1 MDARALREDARADDR
16 SVGGNADAR
25 IALDRAADAVD
36 LRFVDPRRAA
46 QAVVQHGHRARQ
58 RRVAGPLAQPVH
70 GDVNAV
76 ETRTHGGGGVGHGE
90 VVVVVGVEIEMQRRI
105 TLHQVAAETFGVVGV
120 EDAQRIGAHEPADGS
135 VGQSVEHRV
144 DVVGR
149 TAHAVGPILKVEV
162 HLHPAVDGRKYLGA
176 HILQMPFGRAA
187 QLPLA
192 MFPRTFGQQVD
203 HAASGGPEPVERHP
217 AVDES
222 QRFHTVGIAL
232 GGSPFGDGAHGLL
245 FALRDP
251 RRGDLDAAYVQFLQ
265 QQPGDGEFFTGVEGD
280 ARGLLAV
287 AQRGVH
293 DFNRGN
299 IGAGYLRAASKASI
313 RSAILRR

>member
-90 VVVVVGVEIEMQRRI
+90 VVVVVGVEIETQRRI

-187 QLPLA
+187 VPSQSSDTPPS
-192 MFPRTFGQQVD
+192 MNPS
-203 HAASGGPEPVERHP
+203 AS
-217 AVDES
+217 
-222 QRFHTVGIAL
+222 T
-232 GGSPFGDGAHGLL
+232 
-245 FALRDP
+245 
-251 RRGDLDAAYVQFLQ
+251 
-265 QQPGDGEFFTGVEGD
+265 
-280 ARGLLAV
+280 
-287 AQRGVH
+287 
-293 DFNRGN
+293 
-299 IGAGYLRAASKASI
+299 
-313 RSAILRR
+313 RSA

>member
-1 MDARALREDARADDR
+1 MLSPSAWMPAHCVKTHADDR

-162 HLHPAVDGRKYLGA
+162 HLHPAVDGRKDLGA
-176 HILQMPFGRAA
+176 YILQMPFGRAA
-187 QLPLA
+187 QH
-192 MFPRTFGQQVD
+192 PRNVSAEQPQVD
-203 HAASGGPEPVERHP
+203 HAASGPDQSTTPRKSMNPLPV
-217 AVDES
+217 S
-222 QRFHTVGIAL
+222 IAL
-232 GGSPFGDGAHGLL
+232 GGSPFGDSAHGP
-245 FALRDP
+245 AVRPARP
-251 RRGDLDAAYVQFLQ
+251 RRGDLDAAC
-265 QQPGDGEFFTGVEGD
+265 
-280 ARGLLAV
+280 RSSSS
-287 AQRGVH
+287 
-293 DFNRGN
+293 NS
-299 IGAGYLRAASKASI
+299 RAMEVFHG
-313 RSAILRR
+313 R